1 MVNPQFHLLG
11 AQDRN
16 MKYFKNIFYLSKFII
31 WLVLFF
37 TFLFVFGKP
46 AYKDYNRFKV
56 MVDESTAEPQP
67 LLTPAMTVCV
77 EPVNTY

>member
-1 MVNPQFHLLG
+1 MINSQFHLLG
-11 AQDRN
+11 RSAARK
-16 MKYFKNIFYLSKFII
+16 MKYFKNIFYFSKFIM

-37 TFLFVFGKP
+37 TFLFVFGEP

-67 LLTPAMTVCV
+67 LLTPAMTICV
-77 EPVNTY
+77 DPVT